1 MSPFG
6 EHFTN
11 YCTILPC
18 PITAADKRIFY
29 AVGTGDLRIEV
40 PNGKSS
46 TPIILKDVLHALD
59 MGITIVVINCITK
72 AGYTVLFDHECCK
85 IQDKN
90 HKHVRNI
97 PVSITRLYKVECVYT
112 AALRP
117 KCVDL
122 AMLHRQLT
130 HIALDAICKMLS
142 SGALEGVE
150 LTDDGPMA
158 TCEAC
163 KQAKAMHKQI
173 QKECKAPLTD
183 AVGVETH
190 MDLWGPSPTPSMG
203 GRRYYVMFTD
213 DHSHYSS
220 LTMLCTKDETLEAYK
235 AYAVW
240 MYMQHSMWIKQL
252 WLDHGGKYTGNEFT
266 KFLAEQGMECRLTTH
281 DMPQHNGVA
290 ELLNRCIM
298 ECVHAC
304 LIQSGLPKSLWAEA
318 ANFIIW
324 VKNRTTTKVLG
335 DITPHKK
342 LTGQKPNLARVLEW
356 GRRVWVHCRD
366 GSKLE
371 ARAWPAHWVGFDA
384 RSTHASAKRNSSYST
399 YSILFLT

>member
-1 MSPFG
+1 MVYYGSPSSTRQQGLVLLMWGKGTKEDAAPAEEEQEETEAWAAMEEVPVPAEASGTGVADAAATAVGRSPAQAEHGQPKPTTKLYNSGASRHMSPFG
-6 EHFTN
+6 EHFIN
-11 YCTILPC
+11 YRMILPC

-29 AVGTGDLRIEV
+29 AVGTRDLRIEV

-266 KFLAEQGMECRLTTH
+266 KFLAEQGTECRLTTH
-281 DMPQHNGVA
+281 DMPQHNGV
-290 ELLNRCIM
+290 
-298 ECVHAC
+298 
-304 LIQSGLPKSLWAEA
+304 
-318 ANFIIW
+318 
-324 VKNRTTTKVLG
+324 
-335 DITPHKK
+335 
-342 LTGQKPNLARVLEW
+342 
-356 GRRVWVHCRD
+356 
-366 GSKLE
+366 
-371 ARAWPAHWVGFDA
+371 
-384 RSTHASAKRNSSYST
+384 
-399 YSILFLT
+399 